1 VAADDEAR
9 EVLSGNI
16 CRCTG
21 YAGMVRAVR
30 ETSDEIYGAGRK
42 GERG

>member
-1 VAADDEAR
+1 VETEQEAR

-21 YAGMVRAVR
+21 YAGMIRAVL
-30 ETSDEIYGAGRK
+30 ETSEQVYGAQAAS
-42 GERG
+42 

>member
-1 VAADDEAR
+1 VETDDEAR

-21 YAGMVRAVR
+21 YAGMVKAVR
-30 ETSDEIYGAGRK
+30 ETSAELYGEK
-42 GERG
+42 S